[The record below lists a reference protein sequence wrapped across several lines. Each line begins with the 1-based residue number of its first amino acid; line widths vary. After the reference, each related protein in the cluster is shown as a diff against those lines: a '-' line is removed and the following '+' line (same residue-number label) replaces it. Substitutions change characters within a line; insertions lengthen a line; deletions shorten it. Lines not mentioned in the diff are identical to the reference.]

1 MTRTTAPAPFA
12 VVSGA
17 AGERHAGGRQAES
30 GLLAAL
36 IAAVSGGDRRAF
48 KALYDAT
55 APKLFGIVLR
65 IVRDR
70 ALAEDV
76 LQDVFLR
83 VWRNAG
89 SYAPDA
95 GQPLTWLASIARY
108 RAIDVVRQ
116 RRETPIGGGENG
128 EDWIAGIMD
137 PHDGEAELID
147 RDRLRHCLARL
158 DEAQRTCLLLAYCE
172 GFSREEL
179 ASRFARPVNTIKT
192 WLHRGLASLRG
203 CLDEAG

>member
-1 MTRTTAPAPFA
+1 MTRITAPAPFA
-12 VVSGA
+12 DISGA
-17 AGERHAGGRQAES
+17 AGERQARGRQAES

-36 IAAVSGGDRRAF
+36 IASTAGGDRRAF

-89 SYAPDA
+89 SYAPNA

-147 RDRLRHCLARL
+147 REPDPSHAVIGLRNHGITATGDSLTEILDRITPTL
-158 DEAQRTCLLLAYCE
+158 QRQVPM
-172 GFSREEL
+172 S
-179 ASRFARPVNTIKT
+179 
-192 WLHRGLASLRG
+192 
-203 CLDEAG
+203 